1 MAKLLLVDD
10 DPILLML
17 ISKLLEKAGHTVT
30 RVENAAE
37 CLAQA
42 AAENFDL
49 IITDVMM
56 PDLDGYQLTMRLR
69 DQAATRDTPILIL
82 TSRLQGPDADLARA
96 AGASDYDMKS
106 VNMERLGRKIESL
119 LAARSA
125 DYKADG

>member
-10 DPILLML
+10 DPVLLTL

-49 IITDVMM
+49 IITDVMIDRKSTRLNSSHIQKSRM
-56 PDLDGYQLTMRLR
+56 P
-69 DQAATRDTPILIL
+69 
-82 TSRLQGPDADLARA
+82 S
-96 AGASDYDMKS
+96 
-106 VNMERLGRKIESL
+106 
-119 LAARSA
+119 SA
-125 DYKADG
+125 